1 MRHFLPSEAEEK
13 LQPVVLLH
21 GSIQAAIEMAG
32 VQGVVEKD
40 TGRLLYGSWPQPE
53 ERGNEAEDAPR

>member
-1 MRHFLPSEAEEK
+1 
-13 LQPVVLLH
+13 
-21 GSIQAAIEMAG
+21 MAG

-53 ERGNEAEDAPR
+53 ERDDGAAER